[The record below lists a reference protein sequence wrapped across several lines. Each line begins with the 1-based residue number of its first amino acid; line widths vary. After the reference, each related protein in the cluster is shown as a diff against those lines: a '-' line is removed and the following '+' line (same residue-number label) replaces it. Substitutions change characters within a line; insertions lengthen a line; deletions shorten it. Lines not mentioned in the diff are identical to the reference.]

1 MTTDRRPVF
10 PELTLSHF
18 ELYVRDV
25 QRMEAFYTA
34 FLGFVVT
41 DRGEGADGM
50 VFLSRNAKEHH
61 QLVLNPRASHQAVQS
76 PLDHISFRVASLA
89 DVRLFHAA
97 LVPAAGI
104 PVDAVSHGT
113 TWSIYVRDPENNRL
127 EIFTDTPW
135 HVDQPCKFPI
145 DLQLGDEALHAYTE
159 DKIRRLAGF
168 SPLEHWHKSHV
179 TSLGAD

>member
-18 ELYVRDV
+18 ELYVHDV

-50 VFLSRNAKEHH
+50 VFLSRSAKEHH
-61 QLVLNPRASHQAVQS
+61 QLVLNPRASRQAVQS

-89 DVRLFHAA
+89 DVRLFHSA

-135 HVDQPCKFPI
+135 YVDQPCKFPN

-159 DKIRRLAGF
+159 DKIRLLPGF
-168 SPLEHWHKSHV
+168 RPVEQWHKAHI